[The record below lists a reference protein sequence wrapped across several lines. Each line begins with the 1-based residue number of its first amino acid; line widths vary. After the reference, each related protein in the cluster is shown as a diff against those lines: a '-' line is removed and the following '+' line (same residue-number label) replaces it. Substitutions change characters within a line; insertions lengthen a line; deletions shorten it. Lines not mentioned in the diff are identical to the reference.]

1 MAPPSEILIVIHY
14 HGQIAY
20 NPIQGLM
27 YSCVNPIF
35 LYVSRSITLTQLIRK
50 INNRIP
56 TRATETVVQLLYR
69 VPISFHHGQTHFIS
83 RQIHDNDD
91 LRRML
96 ETIVQNAQ
104 LKFVELYVVTDL
116 IPQPQPPSPQP
127 SCPQLQLLSPQQLL
141 YNNLDLNDPMSSY
154 NNLETQEVFDIYT
167 SYTQLLS
174 QNDSYFDAQ
183 ETSFDKK
190 NYHPS
195 QYFTSPLSQQPQ
207 TQTSNQNEHLITNE
221 DLIIRF
227 HEENMDDFSE
237 PKDKESFHHNND
249 QSDDQSNDEGVVI
262 PTLPPLQYHQLRCPV
277 ELNLNHLS
285 QYIDQHHFVQQQD
298 SVQPPTG
305 ALEVGIDEILPPK
318 GIG

>member
-20 NPIQGLM
+20 NLIQGLM
-27 YSCVNPIF
+27 YSCANPIF

-50 INNRIP
+50 INNRLP

-69 VPISFHHGQTHFIS
+69 IPISFHHGQTHFIS

-96 ETIVQNAQ
+96 ETIFQNAQ

-190 NYHPS
+190 KTIIHHNILRHPYHNNHKHKHQIKMNIS
-195 QYFTSPLSQQPQ
+195 SLMKISLYDFMKKTWMILVSLRIKSRFITIMTKAMIKAMMRVLSYQHYLHC
-207 TQTSNQNEHLITNE
+207 NITN
-221 DLIIRF
+221 L
-227 HEENMDDFSE
+227 
-237 PKDKESFHHNND
+237 
-249 QSDDQSNDEGVVI
+249 GV
-262 PTLPPLQYHQLRCPV
+262 QW
-277 ELNLNHLS
+277 S
-285 QYIDQHHFVQQQD
+285 
-298 SVQPPTG
+298 
-305 ALEVGIDEILPPK
+305 
-318 GIG
+318 